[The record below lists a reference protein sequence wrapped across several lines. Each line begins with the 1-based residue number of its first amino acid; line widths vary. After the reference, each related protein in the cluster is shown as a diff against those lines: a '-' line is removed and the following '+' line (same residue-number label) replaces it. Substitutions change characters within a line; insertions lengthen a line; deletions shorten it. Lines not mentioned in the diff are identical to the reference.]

1 VAPGVPVPDEQGDV
15 AVRIIERDRH
25 HGAVVDSDGAIP
37 ASSALQTEG
46 WEVEEAANLVLELE
60 LVGPVPARR
69 NRAVSAGNAILPG
82 VHSHLDAVPILQK
95 ELMKLAP
102 MLLQFE
108 KLDSS
113 KATLVY

>member
-25 HGAVVDSDGAIP
+25 HGAVVDSDGAEP
-37 ASSALQTEG
+37 ASSALQAEG
-46 WEVEEAANLVLELE
+46 WEVEEASNLVLELE

-69 NRAVSAGNAILPG
+69 NWAVGAGNAILPG
-82 VHSHLDAVPILQK
+82 VHSHLDAIPISQK

-108 KLDSS
+108 KLDFS
-113 KATLVY
+113 KTTLTY